1 VLAIAFEIQA
11 NAHGTISGFV
21 FGASGTMGHR
31 TYVAAIAAVAAV
43 GGAVGGAIFV
53 TLRERRRR
61 RNATVVHALER
72 CSSQLLSDAMGRA
85 GVPCAA
91 DNPPGAQA
99 KFTTTSTDPATVA
112 NQAAYY
118 AIKWHGDT
126 RKTPRGEFVPF
137 LFPQKAQDSAAPD
150 ALPFVDTLAFYRA
163 PTLVTAFVRECLAF
177 LQDSRATALVA
188 YESRAFTFA
197 AAVAAAANLPLV
209 AVHKNRGRVAMAE
222 HESTVSNASSMRNNV
237 TVRLNWASISTH
249 ERVVII
255 DDVVNTGATIVAIY
269 GLLKSTGVVTA
280 GVFTLVDFAGRG
292 GRVELPR
299 DVPYR
304 ALASL

>member
-1 VLAIAFEIQA
+1 
-11 NAHGTISGFV
+11 
-21 FGASGTMGHR
+21 MGHR
-31 TYVAAIAAVAAV
+31 TCVAAIAAVAAV
-43 GGAVGGAIFV
+43 GGAVGGVIFV

-61 RNATVVHALER
+61 NATVVRALER

-85 GVPCAA
+85 GVPCTA

-118 AIKWHGDT
+118 AIKWHGDRLT
-126 RKTPRGEFVPF
+126 TPRDESVPF
-137 LFPQKAQDSAAPD
+137 LFPQKAQDGAAPD
-150 ALPFVDTLAFYRA
+150 TLPFVDTLAFYRA

-177 LQDSRATALVA
+177 LQYSRATALVA

-197 AAVAAAANLPLV
+197 AAVAAAAKLPLV

-292 GRVELPR
+292 RRVELPR